1 MKRRPILSGLS
12 GLLLLLAL
20 SACVSLSGN
29 ASGWSVPRRSLDAQV
44 ALIAPTVDIRVPE
57 SAAGPVPAAI
67 LLHGCGGRRALQDQ
81 YADALV
87 EAGIAAIIVD
97 SNRPRG
103 IGRFGSM
110 SQVCTALRL
119 WGQERAADIPAAIAM
134 AKADPRLDATRL
146 ALVGWSHGGWTA
158 LDALG
163 YSGRGE
169 ALPALAEAPV
179 RLADNIDLAV
189 LFYPYCGFPV
199 GTRGDDLDPA
209 IPVDAVLAEDDL
221 VAPHGDCRR
230 LLERA
235 QAAGRPARYE
245 VWEDVTHAFDDSDLP
260 ADPRMRHDA
269 EASERARGFLV
280 ARLQDAWGLRE

>member
-1 MKRRPILSGLS
+1 MKRRPILFGLS

-20 SACVSLSGN
+20 SGCVSLSGN

-44 ALIAPTVDIRVPE
+44 ALIAPAVDIRVPE
-57 SAAGPVPAAI
+57 NATGPVPAAI

-87 EAGIAAIIVD
+87 EAGMAAIIVD

-119 WGQERAADIPAAIAM
+119 WGQERAADIPAAITIAET
-134 AKADPRLDATRL
+134 DPRLDATRL
-146 ALVGWSHGGWTA
+146 ALVGWSHGGWTV

-169 ALPALAEAPV
+169 ALPALTDGPV
-179 RLADNIDLAV
+179 SLAGAIDLAV

-221 VAPHGDCRR
+221 IAPHGDCER

-235 QAAGRPARYE
+235 QAAGLPAAYS
-245 VWEDVTHAFDDSDLP
+245 VWNDVTHAFDDPDLP

-269 EASERARGFLV
+269 EASERARDHLV
-280 ARLQDAWGLRE
+280 ARLQVAWNLSE